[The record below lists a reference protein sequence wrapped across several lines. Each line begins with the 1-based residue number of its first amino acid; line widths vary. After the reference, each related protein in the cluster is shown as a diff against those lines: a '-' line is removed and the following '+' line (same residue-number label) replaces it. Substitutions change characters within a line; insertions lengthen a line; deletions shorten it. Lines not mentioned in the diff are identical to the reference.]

1 MATFGPSGASEID
14 SKATVTDALGFTP
27 SVNSYKTLN
36 VGGNADTFY
45 PCIFSS
51 TGPQSNRITI
61 WKSVHDYATW
71 DGIVELELEW
81 SGRGWG
87 SYVGSFDLIRHR
99 FASKN
104 FVANI
109 VASWPVGNSLI
120 IWLRGGGRNYHYVSQ
135 FDETFTAYT
144 SSSGVQTGSPPSYSD
159 TKMPTTTVESLYA
172 TNYDRLRTQYIQQ
185 NTNGEITTPNRTA
198 FFAHKTG
205 AHIYETQGSH
215 AIGGGW
221 STDHNQGT
229 GFNTS
234 NGRFIAPTAGRYF
247 FSWSVMHKGTV
258 AYDYQPRILK
268 NGASYANSNQ
278 TNDGS
283 AWNQC
288 TVTAVMSLSTSD
300 YVEPGYYTSG
310 TNTTQH
316 AVYSGGRFSHFCGH
330 MIG

>member
-1 MATFGPSGASEID
+1 MASFGPDGADAID

-27 SVNSYKTLN
+27 PVGSYKTLN
-36 VGGNADTFY
+36 VGGDADTYY
-45 PCIFSS
+45 PCIFNA
-51 TGPQSNRITI
+51 TGPKSNKITL
-61 WKSVHDYATW
+61 WKNVHDYATW

-87 SYVGSFDLIRHR
+87 SYIGSFDLIRHR
-99 FASKN
+99 WSTNN

-109 VASWPVGNSLI
+109 LVAWPVGNAII
-120 IWLRGGGRNYHYVSQ
+120 IWLRGGGRNYHYVSE

-144 SSSGVQTGSPPSYSD
+144 SSSGVQTGTGTYND
-159 TKMPTTTVESLYA
+159 VKMPRTSVESLYSE
-172 TNYDRLRTQYIQQ
+172 NLNRLRAQTIKQH
-185 NTNGEITTPNRTA
+185 TNGEVSMPNRTA

-205 AHIYETQGSH
+205 EHLYETTGSQ
-215 AIGGGW
+215 AVGTGW
-221 STDHNQGT
+221 STDNNQGS

-247 FSWSVMHKGTV
+247 FSWCVMHKGTV
-258 AYDYQPRILK
+258 AHDYQPRILL

-288 TVTAVMSLSTSD
+288 TVTAVINLSTSD